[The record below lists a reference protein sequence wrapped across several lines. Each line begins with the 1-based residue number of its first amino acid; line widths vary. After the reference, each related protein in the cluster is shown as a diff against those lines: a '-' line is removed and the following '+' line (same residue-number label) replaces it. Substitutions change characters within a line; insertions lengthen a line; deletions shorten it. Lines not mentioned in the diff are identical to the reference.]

1 MTLFNLI
8 DGIARGLFFVA
19 DHVCRYSRGWEWLM
33 WLVEEA
39 RTLRNVEADL
49 KLAERYAGEQNRP
62 HSVSLMQCT
71 LYDAGFA
78 YGRLLLWRADG
89 LMRPWPACLLRRLP
103 DIGQRIDAAVW
114 QKGCEAGQDETV
126 SEWMAMEM
134 ADEYLIGIELSN

>member
-1 MTLFNLI
+1 MI
-8 DGIARGLFFVA
+8 YGITRGLFFVA
-19 DHVCRYSRGWEWLM
+19 DHVCRYSRSWEWLM

-62 HSVSLMQCT
+62 HSISLMKCT

-103 DIGQRIDAAVW
+103 DIGQLIDAVIW
-114 QKGCEAGQDETV
+114 QKGCEAGLDETV

-134 ADEYLIGIELSN
+134 VDEYLVGIELSD